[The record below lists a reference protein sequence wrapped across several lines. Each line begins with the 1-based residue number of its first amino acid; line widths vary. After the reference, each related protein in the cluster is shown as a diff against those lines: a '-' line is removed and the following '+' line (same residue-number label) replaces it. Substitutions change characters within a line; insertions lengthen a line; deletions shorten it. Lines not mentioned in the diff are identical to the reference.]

1 MRGPATLLLAATV
14 LPAEVEAAA
23 KAILP
28 GLTHPNAYVRGA
40 SAEAL
45 GRLGYKA
52 AAHGIVPLVE
62 QTDSV
67 VHVLGG
73 FTALDGQP
81 GQVEL
86 LLAGGRTLDAVA
98 LNALRGATKH
108 AFDFK
113 GGVTAASRDE
123 LVTRAKTW
131 YAAQKAKLPTP

>member
-1 MRGPATLLLAATV
+1 MKQTDRVSTKFPFFGSRQD
-14 LPAEVEAAA
+14 AEVGQGRLLSA
-23 KAILP
+23 KLAC
-28 GLTHPNAYVRGA
+28 
-40 SAEAL
+40 EAL